1 VYDEP
6 RARGAETAAS
16 GVRSGSK
23 RPAPGR
29 PRAPAGARGT
39 LRPCAAGLTGRRGDE
54 SVVRAAGR
62 RGAGAPPAEVR
73 LV

>member
-6 RARGAETAAS
+6 RAGGAETAGGCAWYPS
-16 GVRSGSK
+16 ALR
-23 RPAPGR
+23 GR
-29 PRAPAGARGT
+29 PR
-39 LRPCAAGLTGRRGDE
+39 RRRRSDE

-62 RGAGAPPAEVR
+62 RGAGALPAAVR